1 MHIRI
6 GEGRGKRRWGREIIN
21 ETENLVG
28 AGMEGQWKSRER
40 TSLGIYGNL
49 GQGIGLPW
57 MWEKGLVPISFK
69 S

>member
-1 MHIRI
+1 
-6 GEGRGKRRWGREIIN
+6 
-21 ETENLVG
+21 
-28 AGMEGQWKSRER
+28 MEGQWKSRER